1 MHQKNPIFILLMLQ
15 LLVLAASC
23 NKEENA
29 DPQQQA
35 LALLIWTGDPAADA
49 GCGFFI
55 RINEVDYKADNERLI
70 PKSLQTDSPLPI
82 LVAYRLLDTP
92 VKYNCSRGA
101 FAVAEGLRLYSIR
114 KKD

>member
-1 MHQKNPIFILLMLQ
+1 MYQRNPFLILFILQ
-15 LLVLAASC
+15 LLVLASC
-23 NKEENA
+23 NKENA

-55 RINEVDYKADNERLI
+55 RIDEVEYKPENERLI

-82 LVAYRLLDTP
+82 LVSYRLLAAP